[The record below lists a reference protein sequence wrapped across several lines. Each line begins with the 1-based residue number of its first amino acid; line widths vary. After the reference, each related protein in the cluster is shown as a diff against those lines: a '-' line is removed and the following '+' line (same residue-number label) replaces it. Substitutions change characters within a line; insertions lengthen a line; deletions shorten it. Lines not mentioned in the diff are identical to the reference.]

1 VASWYSNLFTL
12 FYGDDVADIPIL
24 AQLSPEQLD
33 QLLAMDYL
41 VIYIHQWQ
49 RGTPQNLLDALQP
62 LDPDYRVWIN
72 GLEYVRVYHLNGD

>member
-1 VASWYSNLFTL
+1 L

-24 AQLSPEQLD
+24 AQLSPEQLE

-49 RGTPQNLLDALQP
+49 RGTPQNLLNALEP
-62 LDPDYRVWIN
+62 MDPDYSVWIN
-72 GLEYVRVYHLNGD
+72 GLEYVRVYRLNGD